1 MRMEKFFRNPE
12 ARRVTRKFIIGLII
26 GVISIAVTSFT
37 IGNYI
42 NKLMID
48 QNTVTIANILEG
60 KTDSSIIKNFY
71 ELREGSKV
79 DEAKALL
86 KSYGYDEA
94 LSLSSNEI
102 HKKILNIIL
111 ITFISMTIFFLTA
124 LYIIFIKELK
134 GIYFKINNIVENTG
148 AMSKGEYKKIQE
160 YMGEGDMESLI
171 SSLNYMGERVNNSIR
186 LLNQDKDNLKDFLS
200 DISHQLKTPLASLVM
215 FNDLVRENVNMP
227 KEDRAT
233 FLEKSDEQLRRMEW
247 LIMNLLKL
255 GRIEANAIKFEE
267 EMQPLK
273 DTLTLAVSSIKGEAN
288 RKEQEL
294 IITGDLEA
302 HVLHDKEWLS
312 EAISNIVKNAIEHT
326 EEKGKIEIKVSKGPL
341 ITKIYIKDNG
351 PGISRQMQKKVFK
364 RFYKGENSKNPKSIG
379 IGLSLAKS
387 IIEEQGGEIK
397 ILSEEGIGTTFIISF
412 MKTTKE

>member
-1 MRMEKFFRNPE
+1 MRMEKVFRNPE
-12 ARRVTRKFIIGLII
+12 ARRVTRKFIIVLII
-26 GVISIAVTSFT
+26 GVISIAITSFA
-37 IGNYI
+37 IGKYI

-71 ELREGSKV
+71 ELRDVEKI

-86 KSYGYDEA
+86 KSYGYDET

-111 ITFISMTIFFLTA
+111 MTFIPMAVIFLMV
-124 LYIIFIKELK
+124 LYIVFIRELK
-134 GIYFKINNIVENTG
+134 GIYFQINNIVENTC

-160 YMGEGDMESLI
+160 YMGEGEMESLI

-186 LLNQDKDNLKDFLS
+186 LLREDKENLKDFLS

-227 KEDRAT
+227 NDDRAT

-267 EMQPLK
+267 EIQPLR
-273 DTLTLAVSSIKGEAN
+273 DTINLAMSSLREEAK
-288 RKEQEL
+288 RKAQEL
-294 IITGDLEA
+294 IITGDLDAE
-302 HVLHDKEWLS
+302 VLHDKEWLS

-326 EEKGKIEIKVSKGPL
+326 EEQGKIKIKVNKGPL

-351 PGISRQMQKKVFK
+351 PGISREMQKKVFK

-387 IIEEQGGEIK
+387 IIEGQGGEIK
-397 ILSEEGIGTTFIISF
+397 IVSEEGLGTTFIISF
-412 MKTTKE
+412 IRPIN

>member
-12 ARRVTRKFIIGLII
+12 AKRVTRKFIIVIII
-26 GVISIAVTSFT
+26 GVISIAVTSFA

-71 ELREGSKV
+71 ELRDVEKIG
-79 DEAKALL
+79 EAKALL
-86 KSYGYDEA
+86 KSYGYDEN

-102 HKKILNIIL
+102 YKKILDIIL
-111 ITFISMTIFFLTA
+111 ITFISMTIIFLTV
-124 LYIIFIKELK
+124 LYIIFIRELK
-134 GIYFKINNIVENTG
+134 EIYFQINNVVENTC

-186 LLNQDKDNLKDFLS
+186 LLKEDKENLKDFLS

-273 DTLTLAVSSIKGEAN
+273 DTINLAISSLREEAN
-288 RKEQEL
+288 RKAQEL
-294 IITGDLEA
+294 IITGDLDAE
-302 HVLHDKEWLS
+302 VLHDKEWLS

-326 EEKGKIEIKVSKGPL
+326 EEKGKIEIKVNKGPL
-341 ITKIYIKDNG
+341 ITKIYIRDNG
-351 PGISRQMQKKVFK
+351 PGISRQLQKKVFK

-397 ILSEEGIGTTFIISF
+397 IVSEEGLGTTFIISF
-412 MKTTKE
+412 IKSIK